1 MCCMSCLNMLAINP
15 LLIILFEN
23 IFSCSVDFLFILSMI
38 SFALQK
44 LLGLISS
51 HLFILAF
58 VSLASGDT
66 SRKNYW
72 CVLCQKNIL
81 SMFSFRSFIV
91 SSLKFRSL
99 IHLELIFVCSLRNM
113 HWVNGISGIFLCPE
127 DKLCKASE

>member
-1 MCCMSCLNMLAINP
+1 MFDINP

-23 IFSCSVDFLFILSMI
+23 IFSYSVDFLSILSII

-51 HLFILAF
+51 HLFIFAF

-66 SRKNYW
+66 SRKKLLV
-72 CVLCQKNIL
+72 CLVSKNIL

-99 IHLELIFVCSLRNM
+99 IHLELIFVCSLKNM
-113 HWVNGISGIFLCPE
+113 HWVIGISGIFFCPE
-127 DKLCKASE
+127 DELCKASE

>member
-1 MCCMSCLNMLAINP
+1 MLAINP

-81 SMFSFRSFIV
+81 
-91 SSLKFRSL
+91 
-99 IHLELIFVCSLRNM
+99 C
-113 HWVNGISGIFLCPE
+113 FL
-127 DKLCKASE
+127 LGVL